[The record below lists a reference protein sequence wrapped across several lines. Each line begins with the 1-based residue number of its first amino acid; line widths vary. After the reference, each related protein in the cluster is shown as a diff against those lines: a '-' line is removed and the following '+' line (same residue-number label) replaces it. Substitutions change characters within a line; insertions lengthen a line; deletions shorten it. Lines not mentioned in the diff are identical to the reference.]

1 MLKYT
6 FKYININNIQM
17 DSNERIHLQKMIN
30 ENNVED
36 CTAEIRAKKHS
47 DKINEDVGRLLT
59 LKKKYS
65 RLAESNPDQFDRM
78 CVSQCNFIFTNYTDI
93 YNKIKKDELNLA
105 ILSKLLNVLK
115 LIEDE
120 KLDQHTGA
128 FEVGKILKEMY
139 IDSALTRA
147 ERIDKKTGKKM
158 EPLKPNKTK
167 NISWKEFKNMSQ

>member
-6 FKYININNIQM
+6 FKYININKIQM

-47 DKINEDVGRLLT
+47 SKINEDVGRLLT

-65 RLAESNPDQFDRM
+65 RLAESNPEQFDRM

-167 NISWKEFKNMSQ
+167 NISWKEFKNMNQ

>member
-6 FKYININNIQM
+6 FKYININKIQM

-47 DKINEDVGRLLT
+47 SKINEDVGRLLT

-65 RLAESNPDQFDRM
+65 RLAESNPEQFDRM

-167 NISWKEFKNMSQ
+167 NISWKEFKNMDQ

>member
-1 MLKYT
+1 MFKYI

-17 DSNERIHLQKMIN
+17 DSTERIHLQKMIN

-47 DKINEDVGRLLT
+47 NKIKDDVDRLLN

-65 RLAESNPDQFDRM
+65 RLAQSNPDQFDIM

-93 YNKIKKDELNLA
+93 YNKIKKDELNLS
-105 ILSKLLNVLK
+105 ILEKLLNVLK

-120 KLDQHTGA
+120 KLDQHAGA

-139 IDSALTRA
+139 IDSALTKA

-167 NISWKEFKNMSQ
+167 NISWKEFKNMNQ

>member
-1 MLKYT
+1 
-6 FKYININNIQM
+6 M
-17 DSNERIHLQKMIN
+17 DNNERIHLQKMIN

-47 DKINEDVGRLLT
+47 DKIKKDVECLVH

-65 RLAESNPDQFDRM
+65 RLTQSNPEQFDKM

-93 YNKIKKDELNLA
+93 YNKVKKDELNLT
-105 ILSKLLNVLK
+105 ILEKLLNVLK

-128 FEVGKILKEMY
+128 FEVGKVLKEMY
-139 IDSALTRA
+139 IDSALTKA

-158 EPLKPNKTK
+158 EPLKPIKTK
-167 NISWKEFKNMSQ
+167 NISWKEFKNMNQ